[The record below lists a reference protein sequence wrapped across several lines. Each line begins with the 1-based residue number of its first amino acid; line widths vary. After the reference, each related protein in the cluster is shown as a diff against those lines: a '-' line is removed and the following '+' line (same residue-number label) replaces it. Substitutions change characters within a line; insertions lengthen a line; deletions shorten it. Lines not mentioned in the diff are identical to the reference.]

1 MMSGIESPPTDDYS
15 GSERDGDQ
23 SQYAAS
29 TTSDDEEDEND
40 SDLDDINYEQCG
52 LGEEWMFDPSSDYQY
67 SIQ

>member
-52 LGEEWMFDPSSDYQY
+52 LGED
-67 SIQ
+67 